1 MIEKAGAEFCGF
13 AFLMELAFLNPREII
28 GKDFDQEIFTLIT
41 VE

>member
-28 GKDFDQEIFTLIT
+28 GKEFDQEIFSLFK